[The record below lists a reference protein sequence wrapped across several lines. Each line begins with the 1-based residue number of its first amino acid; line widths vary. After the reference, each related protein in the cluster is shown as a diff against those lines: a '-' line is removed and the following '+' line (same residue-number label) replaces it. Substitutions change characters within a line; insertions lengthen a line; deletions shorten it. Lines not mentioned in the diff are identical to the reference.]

1 VSAQAWFAQQEVAVT
16 PGVSGEIRL
25 TVANLGDSTES
36 FSLVPS
42 GLAAGW
48 TVVRP
53 ANVTL
58 FGGSQELVSVE
69 IKPPPLPSTTAGPTA
84 LTIRVIPQSDPDDV
98 VSTET
103 TLNVATI
110 NDRRMTLLQPAL
122 RSRRKAVYELMFD
135 NQSNIQASCRMRLSE
150 GMARV
155 DADFDPPAVGVEPG
169 AATLVKMKMRT
180 RDLQWDRRSRTIPF
194 VVEAEQPGA
203 PSAFVA
209 GTLVQAPM
217 IPERL
222 FGRLAGAALAAAG
235 LAAAWFGVVR
245 PEIRNTAKSEVEAAV
260 VTIPAPSTT
269 VAPGGSLPE
278 VVDPTEGGVT
288 PSLPGVAQLLQPGTG
303 SGETTSVPYTAPADS
318 DFLLTDWLL
327 QNPGGDAGT
336 AVLLR
341 GAEVLARWD
350 LATVQVDR
358 AQAYVTPIEVPAG
371 TELSFQ
377 INCVGTA
384 DQSGACSSSLLV
396 SGKLRPTG

>member
-1 VSAQAWFAQQEVAVT
+1 
-16 PGVSGEIRL
+16 
-25 TVANLGDSTES
+25 
-36 FSLVPS
+36 
-42 GLAAGW
+42 
-48 TVVRP
+48 
-53 ANVTL
+53 
-58 FGGSQELVSVE
+58 
-69 IKPPPLPSTTAGPTA
+69 
-84 LTIRVIPQSDPDDV
+84 
-98 VSTET
+98 
-103 TLNVATI
+103 
-110 NDRRMTLLQPAL
+110 
-122 RSRRKAVYELMFD
+122 
-135 NQSNIQASCRMRLSE
+135 
-150 GMARV
+150 
-155 DADFDPPAVGVEPG
+155 
-169 AATLVKMKMRT
+169 
-180 RDLQWDRRSRTIPF
+180 
-194 VVEAEQPGA
+194 
-203 PSAFVA
+203 
-209 GTLVQAPM
+209 
-217 IPERL
+217 
-222 FGRLAGAALAAAG
+222 
-235 LAAAWFGVVR
+235 
-245 PEIRNTAKSEVEAAV
+245 
-260 VTIPAPSTT
+260 
-269 VAPGGSLPE
+269 